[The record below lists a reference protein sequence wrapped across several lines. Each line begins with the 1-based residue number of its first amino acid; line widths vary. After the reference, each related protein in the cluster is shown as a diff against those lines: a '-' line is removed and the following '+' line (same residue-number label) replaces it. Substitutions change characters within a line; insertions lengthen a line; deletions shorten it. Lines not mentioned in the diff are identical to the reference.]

1 MMEKNLPIR
10 ALLSERAALVER
22 ALEEALS
29 PENIGSSATAD
40 AMRYSVLGGG
50 KRIRAFLVLAFAA
63 DLGGG
68 REDAALPFACAMECL
83 HAYSLIHDDLPAM
96 DNDDLRRG
104 KPSCHIAFGESA
116 ALLAGDALLTY
127 AFELLASDPSVSAKS
142 VREAVLILSREAGEF
157 SGMVGGQTLDM
168 ALSVDSLGELQTLFL
183 EKTCALLKASCL
195 LGLYAA
201 TDSPDPD
208 LIDRAE
214 RYARALGLAFQ
225 IRDDILDATSTAEAL
240 GKPIGSD
247 ARNDKK
253 TALRFMTVEEA
264 QKRVEE
270 LTAEA
275 VDAVRGIEGGQI
287 LADLAVLLA
296 ERKA

>member
-1 MMEKNLPIR
+1 
-10 ALLSERAALVER
+10 
-22 ALEEALS
+22 
-29 PENIGSSATAD
+29 
-40 AMRYSVLGGG
+40 MRYSVLGGG
-50 KRIRAFLVLAFAA
+50 KRIRAFLVLAFA